1 MFNKI
6 KEIFKKG
13 SKKESVPANQQQ
25 QKKFMEASSIEEFKE
40 MYIRFHKQE
49 LALENDVSYFD
60 VTKSNVDGHFFGE
73 MFDNALR
80 IRFLHENNKQFLE
93 QVDEEE
99 LMKQVRKEFEEDLKK
114 QEE

>member
-1 MFNKI
+1 MKI
-6 KEIFKKG
+6 TEKTKMLF
-13 SKKESVPANQQQ
+13 SKKNNKGQNE
-25 QKKFMEASSIEEFKE
+25 KKFMEASSLEEFKK
-40 MYIRFHKQE
+40 MYITFHKQE

-60 VTKSNVDGHFFGE
+60 VAKSNVDGHLFGE

-80 IRFLHENNKQFLE
+80 VRFLHENNKQFLE

-114 QEE
+114 LKEE

>member
-6 KEIFKKG
+6 KEMFKKG
-13 SKKESVPANQQQ
+13 SKNTNKESAPANQQQ

-60 VTKSNVDGHFFGE
+60 VGKSNVDGSFFGE
-73 MFDNALR
+73 MFDKSFTF
-80 IRFLHENNKQFLE
+80 IK
-93 QVDEEE
+93 
-99 LMKQVRKEFEEDLKK
+99 
-114 QEE
+114 